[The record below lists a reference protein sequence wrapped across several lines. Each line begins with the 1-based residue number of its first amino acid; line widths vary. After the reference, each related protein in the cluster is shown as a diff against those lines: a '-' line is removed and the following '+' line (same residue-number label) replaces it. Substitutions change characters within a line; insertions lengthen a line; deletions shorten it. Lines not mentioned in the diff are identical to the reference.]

1 MRACIQPL
9 HSHHQCNWCK
19 KCKNVHHFKVT
30 SSEVFFLHT
39 PLSNHGWSTF
49 LMRAGI
55 QPLSLQPS
63 HHHCNCCKKL
73 FQNQRPIMAHFEWC
87 WSVKL
92 ILHTSELFAKSLK
105 RMNGFFVSNY
115 DWEVSFKLPLSVIFP
130 MTSTHISS
138 WSFFDHNDI
147 DKIPPKA
154 QQPKPM
160 FRAGNQIWLRTPACL
175 AAYLF
180 LELYFHLCWK
190 TPTI

>member
-1 MRACIQPL
+1 
-9 HSHHQCNWCK
+9 
-19 KCKNVHHFKVT
+19 
-30 SSEVFFLHT
+30 
-39 PLSNHGWSTF
+39 
-49 LMRAGI
+49 
-55 QPLSLQPS
+55 
-63 HHHCNCCKKL
+63 
-73 FQNQRPIMAHFEWC
+73 
-87 WSVKL
+87 
-92 ILHTSELFAKSLK
+92 
-105 RMNGFFVSNY
+105 MNGFFVSNY

-180 LELYFHLCWK
+180 LELSFLIFVVRHQLFENLEKEPNLVEDAGMPGSLAISWTIDFIFVEKTSTNLVKSKAHLGKFQIKPTNNDKKREKDWFDLIGLQKNAKQNKTKKWK
-190 TPTI
+190 HKSVSQRLSHTHTQKQI

>member
-1 MRACIQPL
+1 MLISGKQ
-9 HSHHQCNWCK
+9 
-19 KCKNVHHFKVT
+19 
-30 SSEVFFLHT
+30 
-39 PLSNHGWSTF
+39 
-49 LMRAGI
+49 
-55 QPLSLQPS
+55 
-63 HHHCNCCKKL
+63 
-73 FQNQRPIMAHFEWC
+73 
-87 WSVKL
+87 
-92 ILHTSELFAKSLK
+92 ILHTSELFAIRSKSLK

-180 LELYFHLCWK
+180 LGMCFSSLLKETNYLKIWK
-190 TPTI
+190 KNQIWLRTPECLAAQLFLGQLLFKNINRGSSG